1 MKGQKKMQKVAINLI
16 DWLADADVI
25 VTSPFVRARQT
36 AEIISETL
44 SQNIIIEAPELVP
57 QSPPQAFLK
66 WLGAHARNFNKVIVV
81 GHEPH
86 ISSFISYLIA
96 GVDHSIVEMKK
107 SAVASLELEPNLGL
121 APGTAR
127 LNWLLPPKIVTN

>member
-1 MKGQKKMQKVAINLI
+1 MQKVAIKLSDWIEDI
-16 DWLADADVI
+16 DLI

-36 AEIISETL
+36 AEIISEAFYQVKIT
-44 SQNIIIEAPELVP
+44 EAPELVP

-66 WLGAHARNFNKVIVV
+66 WLSAHAREFNKVVVV

-86 ISSFISYLIA
+86 LSTFLSYLIA
-96 GVDHSIVEMKK
+96 GVDHAVVEMKK
-107 SAVASLELEPNLGL
+107 SAVASLELEPAMGL

-127 LNWLLPPKIVTN
+127 LNWLVPPKLIVD